1 MAALLAILL
10 MAVFNPVA
18 EVDSFEIDS
27 VWFGSPPAPKASS
40 KAKRS
45 IWKRMTSCFSSPQAA
60 TPPNAATQPAAGEPP
75 TPRLASKETTPHRPT
90 PSTSINNSYSQPST
104 FPPISPCS
112 TPTSNNVLGTSYTC
126 CPSSI
131 IEAAA
136 HSPVSSFPS
145 LHAAKANH
153 GQLSDDDDIIT
164 IDCQR
169 DQPPSPWV
177 GNAYLFSRSGK
188 AVDSCNGDV
197 VLTAAEWEQ
206 IQRRRSEHEQCV
218 LNFEQC
224 QRELETMTLKCS
236 LLEQY
241 ATCM

>member
-1 MAALLAILL
+1 MAAFLAILL
-10 MAVFNPVA
+10 MSAVNPVA
-18 EVDSFEIDS
+18 EVDSVEIDS
-27 VWFGSPPAPKASS
+27 VWFGSPPTPKASS
-40 KAKRS
+40 KVRPRIYMIPITQCCNLACSRQ
-45 IWKRMTSCFSSPQAA
+45 RFRVLADGAHMA
-60 TPPNAATQPAAGEPP
+60 TISADEKQMPVAEARVDARVDAPSLLPARIESA
-75 TPRLASKETTPHRPT
+75 
-90 PSTSINNSYSQPST
+90 YSQPST
-104 FPPISPCS
+104 FPPISSPCS
-112 TPTSNNVLGTSYTC
+112 TPSNNVLGTSYTC
-126 CPSSI
+126 YPSSI

-145 LHAAKANH
+145 FHAAQANP
-153 GQLSDDDDIIT
+153 GQLSDDNDTIT

-206 IQRRRSEHEQCV
+206 IQRRQSEHEQCV

-224 QRELETMTLKCS
+224 QRDLET
-236 LLEQY
+236 QR
-241 ATCM
+241 